1 MADPVIAPFRE
12 SDPRDPDLQAQIED
26 IRGALEEW
34 RRKREYSQATEQ
46 RLARITV
53 QCARM
58 VETWQQLEQRRTLA
72 LAGIAGSGVEIGA
85 GENGRD
91 SEVGERLQALE
102 RTIETEWESLPEGD
116 ERASLAES
124 CVAAA
129 ELTLKGFARAE
140 ARLVALEQD
149 MHTRMEGLSR
159 DLQAVVSELRMS
171 RQQSLPG
178 AAPTFS
184 LDSVMR
190 IHEELREADPDA
202 PAAQEL
208 KAPAATVPAPVAP
221 AAPASESPA
230 PTAAAARALTDGVER
245 SESAALTARVE
256 SLERVVS
263 TAPDPTAPRDR
274 AWRPV
279 HAAAAVAAMLVAV
292 ALLGWWMQRR
302 VDARLSEAASRVA
315 EAERQSEATSA
326 AARQEA
332 AATREEAARQI
343 STAQQSAAQ
352 AQIVGNVLAAP
363 DLLRY
368 RLRAVDPAS
377 RAYAQVL
384 FSRSRGMVF
393 SASRLPA
400 AGAGRTYQLW
410 LLTGTGP
417 VNAGLITPD
426 AEGRVTLVTD
436 AALTAQGRVMG
447 AFVTVEAAGGSTQ
460 PSADRALIRIEA
472 AAPAQ

>member
-1 MADPVIAPFRE
+1 MADPVVAPLRE
-12 SDPRDPDLQAQIED
+12 SDPREPDLQAQIED

-72 LAGIAGSGVEIGA
+72 LTGIAGGMESGLEVGA
-85 GENGRD
+85 GGNERD
-91 SEVGERLQALE
+91 SEVGDRLQALE
-102 RTIETEWESLPEGD
+102 RTIEHEWEALPEGD
-116 ERASLAES
+116 ERATLAES

-140 ARLVALEQD
+140 ARLAALEQD
-149 MHTRMEGLSR
+149 LRTRMDGLSN
-159 DLQAVVSELRMS
+159 DLQAVVSELRTS
-171 RQQSLPG
+171 RQSALPG
-178 AAPTFS
+178 AAPAFS
-184 LDSVMR
+184 LESVMR
-190 IHEELREADPDA
+190 IHEELRESDPDA

-208 KAPAATVPAPVAP
+208 KSAPTVEPVPPVFITPTPA
-221 AAPASESPA
+221 SPA
-230 PTAAAARALTDGVER
+230 PALTEGTDRAETAAALA
-245 SESAALTARVE
+245 ARVE

-263 TAPDPTAPRDR
+263 TSPDVAAPRTGR
-274 AWRPV
+274 LRPM
-279 HAAAAVAAMLVAV
+279 HAALALAMAIVAF
-292 ALLGWWMQRR
+292 ALFGWWMQRR
-302 VDARLSEAASRVA
+302 VDASLSEAATRVA
-315 EAERQSEATSA
+315 DAERQSEATSA

-332 AATREEAARQI
+332 AAAREEAARQVAE
-343 STAQQSAAQ
+343 AQQSAAH

-368 RLRAVDPAS
+368 WLRASDGS

-400 AGAGRTYQLW
+400 PSAGKTYQLW
-410 LLTGTGP
+410 LVSATGP
-417 VNAGLITPD
+417 VNAGLLTPD
-426 AEGRVTLVTD
+426 GEGRVTLASDVP
-436 AALTAQGRVMG
+436 LTTQGRVSG
-447 AFVTVEAAGGSTQ
+447 AYVTLEAAGGSTQ
-460 PSADRALIRIEA
+460 PSTERVLVRVDA
-472 AAPAQ
+472 AASAQ

>member
-1 MADPVIAPFRE
+1 MADPVVAPLRE
-12 SDPRDPDLQAQIED
+12 SDPREPDLQAQIED

-72 LAGIAGSGVEIGA
+72 LTGIAGGLEGGLEIGA
-85 GENGRD
+85 GGNGRD
-91 SEVGERLQALE
+91 SEVGDRLQALE
-102 RTIETEWESLPEGD
+102 RTIEHEWEALPEGD
-116 ERASLAES
+116 ERATLAES

-140 ARLVALEQD
+140 ARLAALEQD
-149 MHTRMEGLSR
+149 LRTRMDGLSS
-159 DLQAVVSELRMS
+159 DLQAVVSELRTS
-171 RQQSLPG
+171 RQGALPG
-178 AAPTFS
+178 AAPAFS
-184 LDSVMR
+184 LESVMR
-190 IHEELREADPDA
+190 IHEELRESDPDA

-208 KAPAATVPAPVAP
+208 QSAPPIEPVPVAP
-221 AAPASESPA
+221 ASNASAPAAAAPA
-230 PTAAAARALTDGVER
+230 LTEGTDRAETAAALA
-245 SESAALTARVE
+245 ARVE

-263 TAPDPTAPRDR
+263 TAPDVAVPRTNR
-274 AWRPV
+274 LRPM
-279 HAAAAVAAMLVAV
+279 HAALALAMAIVAF
-292 ALLGWWMQRR
+292 ALFGWWMQRR
-302 VDARLSEAASRVA
+302 VDASLSEAATRVA
-315 EAERQSEATSA
+315 DAERQSEATSA

-332 AATREEAARQI
+332 AAAREEAARQVAE
-343 STAQQSAAQ
+343 AQQSAAH

-368 RLRAVDPAS
+368 WLRASDGS

-400 AGAGRTYQLW
+400 PGAGKTYQLW
-410 LLTGTGP
+410 LLSATGP
-417 VNAGLITPD
+417 VNAGLVTPD
-426 AEGRVTLVTD
+426 AEGRVTLATD
-436 AALTAQGRVMG
+436 VPLTTQGRVSG
-447 AFVTVEAAGGSTQ
+447 AYVTLEAAGGSTQ
-460 PSADRALIRIEA
+460 PSTDRVLVRVEA
-472 AAPAQ
+472 AAAAQ